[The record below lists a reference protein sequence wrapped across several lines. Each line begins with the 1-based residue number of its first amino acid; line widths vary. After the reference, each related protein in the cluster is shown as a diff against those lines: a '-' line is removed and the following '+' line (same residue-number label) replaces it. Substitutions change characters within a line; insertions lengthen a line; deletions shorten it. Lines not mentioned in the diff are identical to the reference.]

1 MDVGATAR
9 MSGTNEND
17 GRDETGE
24 KDEGAPISVLG
35 YALLSLLARV
45 PLSGYDLTREMRKPH
60 SFFFGQA
67 HISRIYPELARLEAA
82 GLVTSSI
89 IEQRSRPDKKVYTL
103 SALGWQRLKAW
114 VVAPTPILEARS
126 EFLIKAHSLWLADPA
141 KVLVQFRAQERYHQ
155 EQLAA
160 YERDLADVEQRWG
173 AALVHLD
180 LPPFGDYL
188 TVKRG
193 VGYEREYLA
202 WLQWVIAL
210 LEERAQR
217 QPPERPSE

>member
-1 MDVGATAR
+1 
-9 MSGTNEND
+9 MSGTDEND

-24 KDEGAPISVLG
+24 KDTGAPISVLG

-67 HISRIYPELARLEAA
+67 HVSQIYPELARLKAA
-82 GLVTSSI
+82 GLVTSNI
-89 IEQRSRPDKKVYTL
+89 IEQRSRPDKKLYTL
-103 SALGWQRLKAW
+103 SPKGWRRLKAW
-114 VVAPTPILEARS
+114 VVAPTPILEGRS
-126 EFLIKAHSLWLADPA
+126 EFLIKAHSLWLADSA
-141 KVLVQFRAQERYHQ
+141 EALVQFRAHERYHQ

-160 YERDLADVEQRWG
+160 YERDLAAVEDRWG

-180 LPPFGDYL
+180 LPLFGDFL
-188 TVKRG
+188 TVRRG

-202 WLQWVIAL
+202 WLHWVIGI

-217 QPPERPSE
+217 QPPPERPPE